1 MPKTRTIQTN
11 GTAGEISPR
20 LIGRVDVSRYANGL
34 RTCENA
40 IPLVHGGLRRRYG
53 LRYLAAAKSNTTRAR
68 LIPFV
73 FSRTQAFVL
82 EFGDFYVRFFTA
94 AGQVLSSGSPYEI
107 VSPYPA
113 DALDD
118 IRFVQGADTMFLVHP
133 DYAPRKLVRYSNTSW
148 VLTSAI
154 FEVPANEEI
163 GERPNTTLTLGA
175 TTGSGVA
182 GTAAAAC
189 FEAADVGRQ
198 IRAGQGLATIT
209 AVGSSTGVTL
219 TITEPFA
226 SVGPIAANG
235 WKITESPKVEI
246 TPSSAGPVGGSV
258 NVTATSAAWK
268 NLAAQIH
275 AGMFVEINGGLIE
288 LSTYSSTTVMSG
300 VIRAVLSS
308 TTAAPS
314 GGWALRQSVWN
325 SIDGYPQAVAFH
337 EQRLLFAGSAGYPQ
351 TIWGSKTGIYYD
363 FAEGTDDDDAYS
375 FTIAASELNPIEH
388 LMPLRQLAPLTYGG
402 EFSLEG
408 SNELPITPTNVRIR
422 PQTSYGCGWPRPVRV
437 GDEAIFVSRSLKKV
451 RSMGYKLDRDAFNAP
466 DVSILSEHITG
477 DGLYELSFAQEPDQV
492 IWTVRADGVA
502 PTLSIDRDQDVI
514 GWARQVT
521 DGQFESMATIPT
533 ESGDVTFALVARNIG
548 GTKRFVERFDTALQT
563 DCAVTGTA
571 TVAQTVWT
579 GLTHLNGKSCDVKAD
594 GVYQGRL
601 TVSAGAVTLPRAAT
615 SIEVGLPYT
624 TTIRTLPP
632 IIPGAPA
639 FGQGVVAA
647 IYEVILRL
655 YQSIGGKVDGVSLP
669 ARQFG
674 AGVLDAAPQPY
685 TGDRRIEARAG
696 WGRIGSDEFDG
707 SITITQDQPYPFQV
721 LAIIKGVSVND

>member
-40 IPLVHGGLRRRYG
+40 IPLVHGGVRRRPG
-53 LRYLAAAKSNTTRAR
+53 LRYMAGAKSNTTAAR

-82 EFGDFYVRFFTA
+82 EFGELYVRFFTA
-94 AGQVLSSGSPYEI
+94 DGQVLSSGVPYEI

-113 DALDD
+113 SALDD
-118 IRFVQGADTMFLVHP
+118 LRFVQGADTMILAHP
-133 DYAPRKLVRYSNTSW
+133 DYAPRRLIRYANTSW
-148 VLTSAI
+148 VLTPAI
-154 FEVPANEEI
+154 FDVPANEEI
-163 GERPNTTLTLGA
+163 GERPSTTLTLGA
-175 TTGSGVA
+175 VSGA
-182 GTAAAAC
+182 GVSATAAAAC
-189 FEAADVGRQ
+189 FEAADIGRQ
-198 IRAGQGLATIT
+198 IRSGQGLATIT
-209 AVGSSTGVTL
+209 AVGSATGATVTVVDA
-219 TITEPFA
+219 FA
-226 SVGPIAANG
+226 AVGPIAANS
-235 WKITESPKVEI
+235 WRITESPKVQI
-246 TPSSAGPVGGSV
+246 TPSAANPVGEAV
-258 NVTATSAAWK
+258 TVTAGSAAWK
-268 NLAAQIH
+268 NLAAQVH
-275 AGMFVEINGGLIE
+275 AGMFVEMNGGLIE
-288 LSTYSSTTVMSG
+288 LTSYSSTTVMNG
-300 VIRAVLSS
+300 IVRAVLSS
-308 TTAAPS
+308 TAAAPS
-314 GGWALRQSVWN
+314 GGWALRQTVWN
-325 SIDGYPQAVAFH
+325 AIDGYPQAVAFH

-363 FAEGTDDDDAYS
+363 FAEGAEDDDAYS

-388 LMPLRQLAPLTYGG
+388 LVPLRVLAPLTYGG

-422 PQTSYGCGWPRPVRV
+422 SQTSYGCGYPRPVRV

-451 RSMGYKLDRDAFNAP
+451 RSMGYKLDRDSFNAP

-477 DGLYELSFAQEPDQV
+477 NGIYELSFAQEPDQV
-492 IWTVRADGVA
+492 IWSVRADGVA

-521 DGQFESMATIPT
+521 DGLFESFATIPT
-533 ESGDVTFALVARNIG
+533 EAGDVTFALIARDIG
-548 GTKRFVERFDTALQT
+548 GTKRFVERFDDALNT
-563 DCAVTGTA
+563 DSAATGTA
-571 TVAQTVWT
+571 GSAQTVWS
-579 GLTHLNGKSCDVKAD
+579 GFPHLNDQACDVKAD

-615 SIEVGLPYT
+615 AIEIGLPYT

-639 FGQGVVAA
+639 FGQGVVAG

-655 YQSIGGKVDGVSLP
+655 YQTIGGKIDGVAIP
-669 ARQFG
+669 TRQFG
-674 AGVLDAAPQPY
+674 AAILDAAPQPY
-685 TGDRRIEARAG
+685 TGDRRIDARPG